1 MPLVY
6 MITSKTTTKSYV
18 GFTMG
23 SFEKRFNKH
32 IQNALRG
39 VETHFY
45 RAIRKYGIQDF
56 TSTILWQDDSSSRQA
71 AQEKEIEMIK
81 KYDTYYTGYNM
92 THGGDG
98 GLTWGDRTED
108 ILKQRTIKKVSVE
121 ENNGRWC
128 GKTDE
133 EIVQF
138 AVEMIINNNGKWS
151 RTKWHDICRQYN
163 LPLSFS
169 KNRFNGSEK
178 VFKQQVLE
186 ALLVKGINITDLKYV
201 KSEEHKQKII
211 EQNKRTKWFTNV
223 NTGEIIK
230 TANDM
235 DPLLWI
241 RGRKNVNN

>member
-45 RAIRKYGIQDF
+45 RYAVIYVWLEQGIPNIEIWSADHTLQE
-56 TSTILWQDDSSSRQA
+56 
-71 AQEKEIEMIK
+71 QEKEIEMIK

-108 ILKQRTIKKVSVE
+108 ILKQRTIKKVSVK